1 MREFKS
7 SFGFLTI
14 AQNTTVDYLNLAY
27 HQAKNIKNTQI
38 DNQYAVI
45 VDSDTLTQ
53 VTDEHRKIFDYV
65 IELPIDL
72 AKNQSWKLSN
82 EWQVMNLTPF
92 KETIKLES
100 DLLFTCD
107 IGHWLHALRL
117 RDVCLSFNCRDY
129 QGRRVIKSSYRKLFE
144 VNDLPDIYNG
154 MMYFRYSQTAVDFF
168 KTAKNIYTNWNI
180 IQQEML
186 LCDQEPTTDVVYAIT
201 AKIIG
206 IEKCVVPTLDF
217 FNFVHM
223 KSSIQGWSDRQPWTD
238 YVNIEHDDTMI
249 RINNINQYHPVHY
262 YEKDFVNESD

>member
-7 SFGFLTI
+7 QFGFLTI

-45 VDSDTLTQ
+45 VDAVTLTHL
-53 VTDEHRKIFDYV
+53 TNEHRKVFDYV

-100 DLLFTCD
+100 DLLFTRD
-107 IGHWLHALRL
+107 IGHWLPALRL
-117 RDVCLSFNCRDY
+117 RDICLSFNCRDY
-129 QGRRVIKSSYRKLFE
+129 QGQRVIKSPYRKLFE
-144 VNDLPDIYNG
+144 VNDLPDVYNG
-154 MMYFRYSQTAVDFF
+154 MMYFRYSQPAVDFF
-168 KTAKNIYTNWNI
+168 KIAKNIYANWNI
-180 IQQEML
+180 IQKELL
-186 LCDQEPTTDVVYAIT
+186 LCDQEPTTDVVYAVT
-201 AKIIG
+201 AKIVG
-206 IEKCVVPTLDF
+206 IEKCMIPTLDF

-223 KSSIQGWSDRQPWTD
+223 KSRIQGWSDGQPWTE
-238 YVNIEHDDTMI
+238 YVNVEHDRTMI
-249 RINNINQYHPVHY
+249 RINNINQYHPIHY
-262 YEKDFVNESD
+262 YEKDFVK